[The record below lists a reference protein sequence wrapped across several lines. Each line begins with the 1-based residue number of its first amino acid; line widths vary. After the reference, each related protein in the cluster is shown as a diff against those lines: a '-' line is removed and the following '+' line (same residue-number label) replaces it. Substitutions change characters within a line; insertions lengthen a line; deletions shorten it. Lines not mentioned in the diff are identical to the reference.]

1 MKTHDLPCCI
11 VEDLL
16 PNYIEHLT
24 SQNSDEKIKS
34 HLNHC
39 EHCQKKLLQLQSPLQ
54 PAREPSLSTDAAA
67 VAFFRKTKRKT
78 MRQIWCAIGVTLL
91 VCVVAV
97 YTMIL
102 HQFPFH
108 FTVENLYRLSDGS
121 IYFEL
126 QAIAPESNISS
137 ISYHDGFDHS
147 GSDYS
152 IHMGYSLYTLLQA
165 KSGAKDT
172 EKRYA
177 FTIPAEIVSRIS
189 GDGQLVYRQ
198 NQETLVIWDGECTL
212 PSAPEAIELQT
223 ASISSPFS
231 VIK

>member
-1 MKTHDLPCCI
+1 MKPHDLPCCI

-24 SQNSDEKIKS
+24 SQDSDEKIKS

-39 EHCQKKLLQLQSPLQ
+39 EHCQKKLLQLQAPIQ
-54 PAREPSLSTDAAA
+54 PVGEPSLNTDAAA
-67 VAFFRKTKRKT
+67 VAFFRKAKRKT
-78 MRQIWCAIGVTLL
+78 LRQIWCSVGITLL
-91 VCVVAV
+91 VCALTVYAV
-97 YTMIL
+97 IL
-102 HQFPFH
+102 HQLPFH

-126 QAIAPESNISS
+126 QAVAPESNISS
-137 ISYHDGFDHS
+137 ISYHDGFGHND
-147 GSDYS
+147 SDYS

-177 FTIPAEIVSRIS
+177 FTIPAEIVNQIS
-189 GDGQLVYRQ
+189 SSGQLVYRQ
-198 NQETLVIWDGECTL
+198 SQETLVIWDGECTL
-212 PSAPEAIELQT
+212 PAAPESIELQASAT
-223 ASISSPFS
+223 ASPFS
-231 VIK
+231 VIG